1 MSVFLKMLAF
11 SEVVLIKYFIPS
23 FLVETISKEKYVF
36 LPSNLSFKECCFP
49 SDWIREKSCSVVYDS
64 FSVREG
70 GVISKRVYF
79 PFNNVFRIR
88 SFPRI
93 YATTKIMRK
102 MTIYGTEE
110 YAVLT
115 IGLLGRDLSRA

>member
-1 MSVFLKMLAF
+1 LDK
-11 SEVVLIKYFIPS
+11 
-23 FLVETISKEKYVF
+23 
-36 LPSNLSFKECCFP
+36 
-49 SDWIREKSCSVVYDS
+49 REKLFVVYDS

-88 SFPRI
+88 NFPRI